1 MNRQTRRAAPRPPM
15 PTFSSDTACTALA
28 VLVFGGGLL
37 AWPNAAGAAQTQSS
51 AAAVKPVAPA
61 AKPASRAWS
70 APAPVMA
77 TLRQAGLPDSAM
89 GFYVQEV
96 GGQDSKAPAG
106 DPLQALLA
114 KPPGRPAAQPAL
126 AALNDD
132 KLFVLAST
140 TKVVTTLAALDLL
153 GANYRWRT
161 YAFVNGPIHGGRLR
175 GDLLIVGG
183 GNSYLSA
190 DDMARWFADLRAK
203 GLKEITGNIVLDRFA
218 FQLEDADHARTPVP
232 GADRPH
238 HARPDAFT
246 LNEGVLKV
254 VVGPGA
260 GGKAAVRLE
269 PPMAGVALVNNVGMK
284 SGGAC
289 WAGAS
294 MGSASAGTTRKDAAG
309 ASIKVTVNGS
319 WAAQCAEK
327 LHPVAAMAHVDL
339 TTRAVGALWAQAGG
353 VLGGEVVDKPRAESA
368 PGQAGKP
375 ALGPAVMQRDA
386 QGELLAP
393 FAVHMSERLP
403 QVMRVINKSSDNM
416 AARNLL
422 LTLSHGFPF
431 KAATLPGAQ
440 ARMRQWLS
448 RQGLA
453 DGDVE
458 VENGSGLSRGE
469 RGKPRAMV
477 TLLDNAWRSRTADAF
492 VDSLPI
498 AGVDGTLAHR
508 MVQGAATGH
517 AFLKTGTLRDTRALA
532 GYVHA
537 RSGKVYAVAAMVN
550 HPQATLGLPALD
562 ALIEW
567 VARNG

>member
-1 MNRQTRRAAPRPPM
+1 MSPTTATDSPPM
-15 PTFSSDTACTALA
+15 PCRRVGERAITQGWTIGLLVALFCLA
-28 VLVFGGGLL
+28 VPHGARAASPEPAAAQKSALPSRTPGK
-37 AWPNAAGAAQTQSS
+37 AQAKAAAGVAMMKA
-51 AAAVKPVAPA
+51 APA
-61 AKPASRAWS
+61 S
-70 APAPVMA
+70 VVA
-77 TLRQAGLPDSAM
+77 TLRQAGLPDTAM

-96 GGQDSKAPAG
+96 GGGGAAG
-106 DPLQALLA
+106 NPSLA
-114 KPPGRPAAQPAL
+114 MPPPPAL

-132 KLFVLAST
+132 KHFVLAST

-161 YAFVNGPIHGGRLR
+161 YAFVSGPLHAGRLR
-175 GDLLIVGG
+175 GDLMIVGG

-190 DDMARWFADLRAK
+190 DDMAQWFADLRAK
-203 GLKEITGNIVLDRFA
+203 GLKEISGNIVLDRFA
-218 FQLEDADHARTPVP
+218 FQLEDADHAHTPVP

-254 VVGPGA
+254 AVGPG
-260 GGKAAVRLE
+260 GGNRAAVRLE
-269 PPMAGVALVNNVGMK
+269 PPMAGVTLVNNVGMK
-284 SGGAC
+284 GSGC

-294 MGSASAGTTRKDAAG
+294 MGNGHARDAA
-309 ASIKVTVNGS
+309 APIKVTVNGAWS
-319 WAAQCAEK
+319 KLCAEK
-327 LHPVAAMAHVDL
+327 LHPVALMPHVDL

-353 VLGGEVVDKPRAESA
+353 VLKGQVVDKPRPAVA
-368 PGQAGKP
+368 QDQIGKP

-386 QGELLAP
+386 QGESLIP
-393 FAVHMSERLP
+393 FAVHLSERLP

-422 LTLSHGFPF
+422 LTLSQGFPF
-431 KAATLPGAQ
+431 KAATLPAAQ
-440 ARMRQWLS
+440 ARMRQWLG

-453 DGDVE
+453 PGDVE
-458 VENGSGLSRGE
+458 VENGSGLSRAE

-477 TLLDNAWRSRTADAF
+477 ALLSNAWRSRTADAF
-492 VDSLPI
+492 VESLPI

-508 MVQGAATGH
+508 MMQGAATGH

-532 GYVHA
+532 GYVRA
-537 RSGKVYAVAAMVN
+537 KSGKVYAVAAMVN